1 MQYWHARWIL
11 SALIM
16 MAISACTPLNTSRG
30 VVDSTSKT
38 ASIKP
43 QSTLRQQEIPL
54 LFDQA
59 ATQAVFVTYD
69 GQQLQRYGNDL
80 TRAEQAYVPASTFK
94 IVNALIGLAH
104 QKATMTE
111 LFKWDG
117 QKRAYASWQKDMNL
131 TEAMQ
136 LSNVPVYQQ
145 LARRI
150 GMPLMQHELKRIGY
164 GNQQAGTQVDDFWLK
179 GPLEITPTQQ
189 VEFVYAL
196 ATQQLAFDP
205 VIQQQVKQMLLVEQ
219 RGGTKL
225 YAKSGWASAVT
236 PQVGW
241 YVGWVEQADGQITA
255 FALNMRMQDGDD
267 AAERK
272 QLTLDILDKLELM
285 FWLR

>member
-1 MQYWHARWIL
+1 MQFLSLRWL
-11 SALIM
+11 YCALVAM
-16 MAISACTPLNTSRG
+16 SISACTQLNRPTTSINSSPQLVENTS
-30 VVDSTSKT
+30 
-38 ASIKP
+38 
-43 QSTLRQQEIPL
+43 RQQEIPL
-54 LFDQA
+54 LFDHA

-69 GQQLQRYGNDL
+69 GQQIQRYGNAL
-80 TRAEQAYVPASTFK
+80 ARADQGYSPASTFK
-94 IVNALIGLAH
+94 ILNALIGLQH
-104 QKATMTE
+104 QKTTTTE

-117 QKRAYASWQKDMNL
+117 QKRAYAHWQKDMDL
-131 TEAMQ
+131 AEAMQ

-150 GMPLMQHELKRIGY
+150 GLPLMQHELKRIGY
-164 GNQQAGTQVDDFWLK
+164 GNQQTGTHVDDFWLK
-179 GPLEITPTQQ
+179 GPLEISPTQQ
-189 VEFVYAL
+189 VQFVYAL
-196 ATQQLAFDP
+196 ATQQLDFDP
-205 VIQQQVKQMLLVEQ
+205 AVQQQVKQMLLVEQ